1 MPPQRRTPIE
11 YDCDACGAHN
21 ADAIRF
27 TRHQNRCKAVRIRA
41 ERAYEKCVQLHKKCL
56 AERARRKAERLKL
69 EAEAGASVTA
79 EGSVSTMH
87 VECWT
92 RRTNSDL
99 IYSLLSV
106 KTSPGH
112 GFHSS
117 GSGPCSTFR

>member
-41 ERAYEKCVQLHKKCL
+41 ERAYEKCVQLHKKRL

-69 EAEAGASVTA
+69 EAEAAARVTA

-92 RRTNSDL
+92 RRTNSLFSTISQNIPGPWLPL
-99 IYSLLSV
+99 IRVWPLQ
-106 KTSPGH
+106 H
-112 GFHSS
+112 I
-117 GSGPCSTFR
+117 